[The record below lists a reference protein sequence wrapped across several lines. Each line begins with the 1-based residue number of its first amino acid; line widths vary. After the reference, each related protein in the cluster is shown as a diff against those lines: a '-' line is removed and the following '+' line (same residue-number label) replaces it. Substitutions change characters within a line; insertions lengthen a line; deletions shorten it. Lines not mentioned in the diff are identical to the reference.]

1 MPFITL
7 GGKNMLYMHVPKN
20 GGTTVENWLA
30 SLGPLHF
37 SCNYNLGYS
46 HTFRSTPQ
54 HFTADDIQRLFA
66 NGFFSYSFL
75 FTRNP
80 YDRIESE
87 YRYLHKIDHLKRS
100 LKNLFSIPTFD
111 EWIKESLQE
120 IEVNPWIWDNHLRPQ
135 WEYIYPSIDVYKV
148 EDGLLNGIKSVAFK
162 MGVTPPTELPH
173 LNHTR
178 DINVATRWSDE
189 SRALV
194 QKYYARDFKEFGYT
208 P

>member
-1 MPFITL
+1 MPFLTVK
-7 GGKNMLYMHVPKN
+7 GKNILYMHVPKN

-30 SLGPLHF
+30 SLGPLHL

-46 HTFRSTPQ
+46 PTFRSTPQ

-66 NGFFSYSFL
+66 DGFFNYSFL

-80 YDRIESE
+80 YNRIESE
-87 YRYLHKIDHLKRS
+87 YRYLHKIGHLKRKI
-100 LKNLFSIPTFD
+100 KNLFSIPTFD

-135 WEYIYPSIDVYKV
+135 WEYVYPSVDIYRI
-148 EDGLLNGIKSVAFK
+148 EDGLLKGLGAVALK
-162 MGVTPPTELPH
+162 IDVVAPTELPY

-178 DINVATRWSDE
+178 EIDVSTTWSDE
-189 SRALV
+189 SRTLV
-194 QKYYARDFKEFGYT
+194 QKYYARDFREFGYT